1 MNTRKCPRTMQEA
14 FGPYT
19 SSQLEPMQEA
29 DNVVNRERSM
39 KRKMIDFLAAC
50 TMGAVLGVM
59 MAYGL
64 DYQLQIE
71 EAADMKAA
79 AERQAEEGAAK

>member
-1 MNTRKCPRTMQEA
+1 
-14 FGPYT
+14 
-19 SSQLEPMQEA
+19 
-29 DNVVNRERSM
+29 M

-50 TMGAVLGVM
+50 AMGAVLGVM

-71 EAADMKAA
+71 EAAAMQAA